1 MKQNKAKV
9 IGLTGGIA
17 TGKSTVSNI
26 LKEKGFKIIDADKI
40 AREIVEVGSPAYKKI
55 LDYFGESIL
64 NNDETI
70 NRVYLGQK
78 IFNSQT
84 LRAKVNDITHPYIIE
99 KISKEIGLYS
109 SEDII
114 FLDVPLLLE
123 TIDKFEA
130 KGICIDK
137 LWIVYCDEKTEIERL
152 MIRNNLSYE
161 EAVKRV
167 SAQMSIEEKKELA
180 DTIIDNTK
188 DMETLIENI
197 EKALKEIS

>member
-1 MKQNKAKV
+1 MKQNKPKV

-26 LKEKGFKIIDADKI
+26 LKKKGFKIIDADKI
-40 AREIVEVGSPAYKKI
+40 ARDIVEVGSPAYKEV
-55 LDYFGESIL
+55 LDYFGEGVL
-64 NNDETI
+64 NEDETI

-78 IFNSQT
+78 IFNNQI
-84 LRAKVNDITHPYIIE
+84 LRTKLNDITHPHIIE
-99 KISKEIGLYS
+99 KISEEIELYS

-123 TIDKFEA
+123 TIDKFKE
-130 KGICIDK
+130 KGIYIDK
-137 LWIVYCDEKTEIERL
+137 IWIVYCDEKTEIERL
-152 MIRNNLSYE
+152 MTRNSLSYE

-167 SAQMSIEEKKELA
+167 NSQMPIEKKKELA

-188 DMETLIENI
+188 DIGTLIENI